1 MINIKILGTG
11 CSRCKVF
18 IGLVEEVV
26 TENHIEASIGKVE
39 DISEILEYNVM
50 STPAL
55 VIDGVVRSKGRIL
68 SKNEILEVIK
78 QHTEVAPETQN

>member
-11 CSRCKVF
+11 CSRCKAF

-26 TENHIEASIGKVE
+26 AENHIKASIGKVE
-39 DISEILEYNVM
+39 DISEIMEYNVM

-55 VIDGVVRSKGRIL
+55 VIDEVVRSKGRIL
-68 SKNEILEVIK
+68 SKNEILELLK
-78 QHTEVAPETQN
+78 LHTEVSPEA